1 MLHNI
6 ICGSDR
12 SFSSFQFW
20 RWQRNVRTITIQIY
34 LNATRSN
41 KQNCSQIN
49 SLIMKYNN
57 FCLFKK
63 FSRDCLVCFHW
74 EMFIYMKKCHSLFS
88 FVFFIRIPIVVYTTT
103 DKQIK
108 SNNLFITIYAFLDL
122 LKAAFQQCSGYVDA
136 NQHFFKFI
144 IKK

>member
-63 FSRDCLVCFHW
+63 FSWDCLVCFHW

-88 FVFFIRIPIVVYTTT
+88 FVFLLGYRLLCIRLLTNKSKAIYHNIRIPWSFESCISAMFRVCRCKSTFIQVY
-103 DKQIK
+103 
-108 SNNLFITIYAFLDL
+108 N
-122 LKAAFQQCSGYVDA
+122 
-136 NQHFFKFI
+136 
-144 IKK
+144 